1 MREPKGAQAL
11 PQPFAS
17 KACTAKCSHGNGRET
32 AVAGREARPAWP
44 GEKRLAGRDKLGEG
58 RGGGG
63 GGEEKRERKAVS
75 LSPGE
80 KTAGLLHEK
89 SALGA
94 ETQAPA
100 QRERGMHMA
109 RALLY
114 CAQLAYLFTENEL
127 ICSCLFAQIE

>member
-1 MREPKGAQAL
+1 MRKRCRSRSLPRPAL
-11 PQPFAS
+11 LSARMGMGGRLPLPDEKRAPP
-17 KACTAKCSHGNGRET
+17 GRERN
-32 AVAGREARPAWP
+32 VS
-44 GEKRLAGRDKLGEG
+44 LGETSLAKG
-58 RGGGG
+58 EGGGG
-63 GGEEKRERKAVS
+63 GGGVS